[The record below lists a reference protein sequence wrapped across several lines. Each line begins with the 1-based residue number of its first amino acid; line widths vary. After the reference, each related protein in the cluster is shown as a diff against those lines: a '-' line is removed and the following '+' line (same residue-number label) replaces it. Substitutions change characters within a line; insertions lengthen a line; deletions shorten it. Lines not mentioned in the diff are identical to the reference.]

1 MCGIAGVFRTT
12 GSVAAEDVFA
22 VVRVLDAS
30 ASEVLL
36 RGWNAMAL
44 ER

>member
-1 MCGIAGVFRTT
+1 
-12 GSVAAEDVFA
+12 